1 MNGPRSRPLVRFAD
15 AWHGDCSGFATA
27 REDVMTTFAPEFA
40 QFWLA
45 GLATIAV
52 ADVANAEAL
61 DDEADREKAA
71 LEELAERVT
80 AARCVV

>member
-1 MNGPRSRPLVRFAD
+1 
-15 AWHGDCSGFATA
+15 
-27 REDVMTTFAPEFA
+27 MTTFAPEFA

-52 ADVANAEAL
+52 ADAAAHAEAL